1 MYARARRSLSPCKGC
16 RRTTGRP
23 THRADT
29 VSVTTRDV
37 KARAGTTRAI
47 TTCKRRSRKLDY
59 SPLFGSLCTMNIHPK
74 YLLQTLIGRGRVDKK
89 KPRPQ
94 TRKGRLM
101 LQHALSVIADHVP
114 SLPHSFEFWH
124 RVPSATLVA
133 ATLSKPLS
141 RECLF
146 NPLSERLSTLP
157 GSGVYVAREPHL
169 PRNESVSHCRARG
182 APQAVQRAE
191 VYSPPLSVQPENE
204 GVSQVL
210 ISC

>member
-1 MYARARRSLSPCKGC
+1 MS
-16 RRTTGRP
+16 
-23 THRADT
+23 
-29 VSVTTRDV
+29 
-37 KARAGTTRAI
+37 
-47 TTCKRRSRKLDY
+47 
-59 SPLFGSLCTMNIHPK
+59 IHPK
-74 YLLQTLIGRGRVDKK
+74 GLLQTLIGRGRADKK
-89 KPRPQ
+89 KPHPQ

-114 SLPHSFEFWH
+114 GLPHSFEFWH

-182 APQAVQRAE
+182 APRAVQRAE
-191 VYSPPLSVQPENE
+191 VYSTPLSVQPENV
-204 GVSQVL
+204 GRIFHFYCL
-210 ISC
+210 

>member
-1 MYARARRSLSPCKGC
+1 
-16 RRTTGRP
+16 
-23 THRADT
+23 
-29 VSVTTRDV
+29 VTTRGV
-37 KARAGTTRAI
+37 KAIAGTTRAI
-47 TTCKRRSRKLDY
+47 MTCRRRSRKLDHA
-59 SPLFGSLCTMNIHPK
+59 SLFGRLCTISIHPQ
-74 YLLQTLIGRGRVDKK
+74 YLLQTLIGRSRVDKK
-89 KPRPQ
+89 KPLPQ

-114 SLPHSFEFWH
+114 SLPRSFEFWH
-124 RVPSATLVA
+124 RAPSATFVA

-191 VYSPPLSVQPENE
+191 VYSPPLSVQPKNV
-204 GVSQVL
+204 GRIFHFYCLWSPTCSWPTAL
-210 ISC
+210 PTCR

>member
-1 MYARARRSLSPCKGC
+1 MS
-16 RRTTGRP
+16 
-23 THRADT
+23 
-29 VSVTTRDV
+29 
-37 KARAGTTRAI
+37 
-47 TTCKRRSRKLDY
+47 
-59 SPLFGSLCTMNIHPK
+59 IHPRC
-74 YLLQTLIGRGRVDKK
+74 LLQTLIGRGRADKK

-94 TRKGRLM
+94 TRKGHLV

-114 SLPHSFEFWH
+114 GLPHSFEFWH
-124 RVPSATLVA
+124 RAPSATLVA

-182 APQAVQRAE
+182 APWQCSGQKYTLRRFPCNPKTWEEYSTAIVSEAQHALGGPLRSLH
-191 VYSPPLSVQPENE
+191 VYNRIVP
-204 GVSQVL
+204 
-210 ISC
+210 